1 MRKRRTFFRF
11 IAGYEKIIVILCIM
25 ATIQDK
31 TRALIATKLN
41 LSESEITPEKNFFN
55 DMGADSLDFVELSMI
70 LEHEF
75 NVKFT
80 EDDTAKVKTV
90 GDLYELIERYKN
102 KTK

>member
-1 MRKRRTFFRF
+1 
-11 IAGYEKIIVILCIM
+11 M

-55 DMGADSLDFVELSMI
+55 DLGADSLDFVELSMI

-80 EDDTAKVKTV
+80 EDDTAQVKTV

-102 KTK
+102 RTK